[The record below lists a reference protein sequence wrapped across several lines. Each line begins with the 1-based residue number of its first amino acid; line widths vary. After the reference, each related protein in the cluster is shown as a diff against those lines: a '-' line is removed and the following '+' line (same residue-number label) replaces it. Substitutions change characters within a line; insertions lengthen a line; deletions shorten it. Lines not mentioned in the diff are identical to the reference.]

1 VWSSLDKSVSLL
13 TFSVFRAGISATY
26 ATVGGMFVTLA
37 ALNAL
42 LLNETKAISAAHA
55 PHTTTAQSTKGNNT
69 TTTAV
74 VAESTTRGVLNSFNT
89 AYAAW
94 KVLITDPNV
103 QIRHTVTM
111 NGLVWFA
118 LSGTQMTL
126 LPLLMVGPLHMS
138 AAEIG
143 GSFAFMSLVSFL
155 FSQPMAYLADKY
167 GKVPTMLGGCGLLSC
182 SMMALPLTTN
192 PVAIELLSLP
202 ALTGAIGVPLYT
214 PALLAVL
221 LPFSLGSTALNAT
234 PTALMSDLTEP
245 ASRAQALSLLR
256 TAGDLGLL
264 LGIVML
270 CAANLWCCVACICR
284 ALLLLGFDCSVCS
297 VANRLPVHR

>member
-1 VWSSLDKSVSLL
+1 VPSFLDQSVPLL

-37 ALNAL
+37 ALNSL
-42 LLNETKAISAAHA
+42 LLNETKAISGAHA
-55 PHTTTAQSTKGNNT
+55 PHTATAQSSKGS

-74 VAESTTRGVLNSFNT
+74 VTESTTRGVLNSFNT

-264 LGIVML
+264 LGNVARYNTVGS
-270 CAANLWCCVACICR
+270 AAPACTTG
-284 ALLLLGFDCSVCS
+284 AVY
-297 VANRLPVHR
+297 